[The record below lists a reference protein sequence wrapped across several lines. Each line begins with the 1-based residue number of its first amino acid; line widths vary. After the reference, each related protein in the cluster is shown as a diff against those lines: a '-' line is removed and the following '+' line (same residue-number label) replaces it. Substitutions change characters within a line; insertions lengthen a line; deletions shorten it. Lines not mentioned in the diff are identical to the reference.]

1 MKTTLHLYKKI
12 YGVLNEETETD
23 YTAEIKKLLKA
34 SYPQFVKQLGD
45 NINDKKFLTALRDV
59 LSRVSKVKLTSK
71 TPSVKN
77 LTPTQNEISA
87 DKSLIRPLTDVG
99 TASSFLKGGT
109 LTPGGPII
117 TSGGGKY
124 IIDGHHRW
132 SQVYVINPNAK
143 ISALDIS
150 NLANPVD
157 ALKATQIG
165 IAADI
170 GTVPSGKA
178 GGVDLLKTGEA
189 QVKKYVTDNIT
200 DDVLEVFKKF
210 KKGNT
215 KEEVA
220 DYIWNNVSE
229 MRSGSS
235 PISGAPE
242 RDIMPQTGDAPG
254 WSQHAAKVDAIK
266 EQNIKLSSI
275 IKSVIKRK

>member
-12 YGVLNEETETD
+12 YGLLNEEVESD
-23 YTAEIKKLLKA
+23 YSAEIKKLLKA

-45 NINDKKFLTALRDV
+45 NVNDPKFLNALRDV
-59 LSRVSKVKLTSK
+59 LSRASKIKLSPK
-71 TPSVKN
+71 TPSVKG
-77 LTPTQNEISA
+77 LTPTQNEIAA
-87 DKSLIRPLTDVG
+87 DKSLLRPLTDAG

-109 LTPGGPII
+109 LSPGGPII

-143 ISALDIS
+143 IQALDIS
-150 NLANPVD
+150 NLADPVD

-165 IAADI
+165 IAVDI
-170 GTVPSGKA
+170 GRVPSGKA
-178 GGVDLLKTGEA
+178 GGVDLLKTGES
-189 QVKKYVTDNIT
+189 QVKKYVIDNIT
-200 DDVLEVFKKF
+200 GPVLEVFKKL

-220 DYIWNNVSE
+220 EYIWNNISE

-266 EQNIKLSSI
+266 EQRMLLSQI
-275 IKSVIKRK
+275 AKNVRRKR